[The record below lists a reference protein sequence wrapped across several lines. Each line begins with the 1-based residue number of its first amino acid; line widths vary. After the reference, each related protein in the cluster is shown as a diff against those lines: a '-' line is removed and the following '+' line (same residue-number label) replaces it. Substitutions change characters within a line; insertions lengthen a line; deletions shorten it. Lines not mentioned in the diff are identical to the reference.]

1 MSVTILLL
9 EARETAHGTLRIG
22 GQLGLRTGIDVVS
35 RREYPLPFAAGNLTL
50 AFQSIAYFKIYKT
63 EVEFS
68 GNYFVRGY
76 PGIILCRPKKNNVI
90 IILDF
95 HTLYQI
101 FRSRFSSEV

>member
-1 MSVTILLL
+1 
-9 EARETAHGTLRIG
+9 
-22 GQLGLRTGIDVVS
+22 VS

-63 EVEFS
+63 EVEYS

-90 IILDF
+90 IIF
-95 HTLYQI
+95 TLIHCTKYLGAGIAQ
-101 FRSRFSSEV
+101 RYSAVLRTG